1 MNPVKGDVFDK
12 YIMRGGDQSLKNI
25 EDLTNYG
32 FDMLQ
37 QPFESELFD
46 EVVIDV
52 IRKLTKD
59 LNKRNTIP
67 LMKLVLAMLSS

>member
-1 MNPVKGDVFDK
+1 MNPVKVDVFDR
-12 YIMRGGDQSLKNI
+12 YVMRGGDQSLKNI

-59 LNKRNTIP
+59 LNK
-67 LMKLVLAMLSS
+67 

>member
-1 MNPVKGDVFDK
+1 MNPVKVDVFDK

-59 LNKRNTIP
+59 LNK
-67 LMKLVLAMLSS
+67 

>member
-1 MNPVKGDVFDK
+1 MNPIKVDVFDK

-59 LNKRNTIP
+59 LNR
-67 LMKLVLAMLSS
+67 

>member
-1 MNPVKGDVFDK
+1 MNQIKVDVFDK

-59 LNKRNTIP
+59 LNK
-67 LMKLVLAMLSS
+67 

>member
-1 MNPVKGDVFDK
+1 MNPVKVDVFDR
-12 YIMRGGDQSLKNI
+12 YVMRGGDQSLKNI
-25 EDLTNYG
+25 EDLTTYG

-59 LNKRNTIP
+59 LNK
-67 LMKLVLAMLSS
+67 

>member
-1 MNPVKGDVFDK
+1 MNPIKVDVFDK

-25 EDLTNYG
+25 EDLPNYG

-59 LNKRNTIP
+59 LNK
-67 LMKLVLAMLSS
+67 

>member
-1 MNPVKGDVFDK
+1 MEVRLMNPVKVDVFDR
-12 YIMRGGDQSLKNI
+12 YVMRGGDQSLKNI

-37 QPFESELFD
+37 QPFEPELFD

-59 LNKRNTIP
+59 LNK
-67 LMKLVLAMLSS
+67 

>member
-1 MNPVKGDVFDK
+1 MNPVKVDVFDR
-12 YIMRGGDQSLKNI
+12 YVMRGGDQSLKNI

-32 FDMLQ
+32 FDMFQ

-59 LNKRNTIP
+59 LNR
-67 LMKLVLAMLSS
+67 

>member
-1 MNPVKGDVFDK
+1 MNPVKVDVFDR
-12 YIMRGGDQSLKNI
+12 YVMRGGDHSLKNI

-37 QPFESELFD
+37 QPFEPELFD

-59 LNKRNTIP
+59 LNK
-67 LMKLVLAMLSS
+67 

>member
-1 MNPVKGDVFDK
+1 MNPVKVDVFDK

-59 LNKRNTIP
+59 LNR
-67 LMKLVLAMLSS
+67 

>member
-1 MNPVKGDVFDK
+1 MNPIKVDVFDR
-12 YIMRGGDQSLKNI
+12 YVMRGGDQSLKNI

-59 LNKRNTIP
+59 LNK
-67 LMKLVLAMLSS
+67 

>member
-1 MNPVKGDVFDK
+1 MNPVKVDVFAK

-59 LNKRNTIP
+59 LNK
-67 LMKLVLAMLSS
+67 

>member
-1 MNPVKGDVFDK
+1 MNPVKIDVFDK

-59 LNKRNTIP
+59 LNK
-67 LMKLVLAMLSS
+67 

>member
-1 MNPVKGDVFDK
+1 MEVRLMNPVKVDVFDR
-12 YIMRGGDQSLKNI
+12 YVMRGGDPSLKNI

-37 QPFESELFD
+37 QPFEPELFD
-46 EVVIDV
+46 DVVIDV

-59 LNKRNTIP
+59 LDK
-67 LMKLVLAMLSS
+67 

>member
-1 MNPVKGDVFDK
+1 MNPIKVDVFDK

-59 LNKRNTIP
+59 LGK
-67 LMKLVLAMLSS
+67 

>member
-1 MNPVKGDVFDK
+1 MEVRLMNPVKVDVFDR
-12 YIMRGGDQSLKNI
+12 YVMRGGDQSLKNI

-37 QPFESELFD
+37 QPFEPELFD

-52 IRKLTKD
+52 ISKLTKD
-59 LNKRNTIP
+59 LNK
-67 LMKLVLAMLSS
+67 

>member
-1 MNPVKGDVFDK
+1 MNPVKVDVFDR
-12 YIMRGGDQSLKNI
+12 YVMRGGDQSLKNI

-37 QPFESELFD
+37 QPFERELFD

-52 IRKLTKD
+52 IRKLTRD
-59 LNKRNTIP
+59 LK
-67 LMKLVLAMLSS
+67 K

>member
-1 MNPVKGDVFDK
+1 MNPVKIDVFDR

-59 LNKRNTIP
+59 LNK
-67 LMKLVLAMLSS
+67 

>member
-1 MNPVKGDVFDK
+1 MNPVKVDVFDR
-12 YIMRGGDQSLKNI
+12 YVMRGGDQSLKNI

-37 QPFESELFD
+37 QTFEPELFD

-59 LNKRNTIP
+59 LNK
-67 LMKLVLAMLSS
+67 

>member
-1 MNPVKGDVFDK
+1 MEVRLMNPVKVDVFDR
-12 YIMRGGDQSLKNI
+12 YVMRGGDQSLKNI

-37 QPFESELFD
+37 QPFEPELFD

-52 IRKLTKD
+52 IRKLTRD
-59 LNKRNTIP
+59 LK
-67 LMKLVLAMLSS
+67 K

>member
-1 MNPVKGDVFDK
+1 MNPQQTKIEVFDQ
-12 YIMRGGDQSLKNI
+12 YIMKGGDQSLKNI

-37 QPFESELFD
+37 QPFEPELFD

-52 IRKLTKD
+52 IRKLTRD
-59 LNKRNTIP
+59 LK
-67 LMKLVLAMLSS
+67 K